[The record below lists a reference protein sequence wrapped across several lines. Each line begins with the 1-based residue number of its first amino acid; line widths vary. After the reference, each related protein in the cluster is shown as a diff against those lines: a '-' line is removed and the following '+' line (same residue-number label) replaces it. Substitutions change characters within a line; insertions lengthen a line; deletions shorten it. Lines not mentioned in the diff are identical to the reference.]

1 MFSRTLLSQACL
13 PQSYCTVKLSCSC
26 CKRAKIPHAYP
37 KQNTSIG
44 NHLHAWKKE
53 RNIWKTLSKILW
65 HLPLQTKNDTS
76 PRSTDDSFSLEFAV
90 PSCFMNWKSFR
101 ACILWERQWKRIWT
115 QGNILTCHFSTLGVH
130 SVNSFREISY
140 SFFFHR
146 LLVRAKKLF
155 PLLHNLQSDVWK
167 SESSLDLSVLD
178 ICVRMLIFGTE
189 TIQSRKMHTLQYFV
203 AVVVRRVENE
213 PGMISI
219 MSIEL
224 YANGWPT

>member
-1 MFSRTLLSQACL
+1 MVFFFFSDSSEKVSKHAHVFQQKRNMALPREQRKKSVRVIGLSWCTAESDWMYILQENIGMEKLTFRGWNRNRLFWISVLNLTQDVSKTLLSQACL

-130 SVNSFREISY
+130 SVNSFREIS
-140 SFFFHR
+140 
-146 LLVRAKKLF
+146 
-155 PLLHNLQSDVWK
+155 
-167 SESSLDLSVLD
+167 
-178 ICVRMLIFGTE
+178 
-189 TIQSRKMHTLQYFV
+189 
-203 AVVVRRVENE
+203 
-213 PGMISI
+213 
-219 MSIEL
+219 
-224 YANGWPT
+224 

>member
-1 MFSRTLLSQACL
+1 MHEKKNEIFGKPRQKFSGIYLCKQKTIHHRD
-13 PQSYCTVKLSCSC
+13 PQMT
-26 CKRAKIPHAYP
+26 
-37 KQNTSIG
+37 
-44 NHLHAWKKE
+44 
-53 RNIWKTLSKILW
+53 
-65 HLPLQTKNDTS
+65 
-76 PRSTDDSFSLEFAV
+76 FSLKFAL

-189 TIQSRKMHTLQYFV
+189 TGYKAAKYIPYNILSQS
-203 AVVVRRVENE
+203 
-213 PGMISI
+213 
-219 MSIEL
+219 
-224 YANGWPT
+224 